1 MLAIWE
7 VAIGYLGQE
16 NSDYTGGLPTE
27 LSPQHYT
34 RPFYLKKKDG
44 FLMNVRQSN
53 WIPRKSLV
61 EEAGTITYN
70 HRELMLQMIFGISC
84 PRMFCFSSFQKY
96 GPGIATD
103 VLFSSVSLTF
113 SQILLFQSGG
123 EQLLKDSA

>member
-1 MLAIWE
+1 M
-7 VAIGYLGQE
+7 
-16 NSDYTGGLPTE
+16 SDKVN
-27 LSPQHYT
+27 LS
-34 RPFYLKKKDG
+34 
-44 FLMNVRQSN
+44 SN

-70 HRELMLQMIFGISC
+70 HRELTLQMTSGITC
-84 PRMFCFSSFQKY
+84 PRMFGFSSFQKH

-123 EQLLKDSA
+123 EQLLKDAA